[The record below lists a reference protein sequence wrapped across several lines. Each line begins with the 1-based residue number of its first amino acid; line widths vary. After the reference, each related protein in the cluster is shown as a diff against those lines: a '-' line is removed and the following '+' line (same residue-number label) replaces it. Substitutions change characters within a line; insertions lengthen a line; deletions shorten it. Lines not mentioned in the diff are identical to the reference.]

1 MINELQTFITVCR
14 HGTFAAA
21 GERIGLTQSA
31 VSSQIKRL
39 EDSLGFSLF
48 DRTGR
53 SATLNAAGET
63 TLARAEEICALYAR
77 LGDLPDDA
85 ANRGLLRIGAIASA
99 QPTLV
104 ARALARLR
112 QSLPLLRVHVSPG
125 VSMRLMDDLDA
136 GSIDAAVIIRPPFGL
151 LPDLAWQ
158 PLVQEPYVLIVPA
171 DTSAKM
177 DWRSLLQAQPFLRY
191 DRASFGGRMVERFL
205 RREGLQVSDSVEVD
219 EIPAL
224 IHLAAKGLGV
234 GLVPLVEAH
243 LPLPP
248 GVRMLSLG
256 EHTFHREVGLLQRK
270 PRAGSPVVAQLA
282 QCLQE
287 AAREPRT
294 RASGKSLT
302 VMLRPSEGLAK
313 RGRLP
318 AADAGGKDAGKP
330 PTP

>member
-1 MINELQTFITVCR
+1 MNFMIDELKTFITVCR

-39 EDSLGFSLF
+39 EESLGFALF

-63 TLARAEEICALYAR
+63 TLARAEEICTLYAK

-85 ANRGLLRIGAIASA
+85 TNRGLLRIGAIASA
-99 QPTLV
+99 QPTLL

-136 GSIDAAVIIRPPFGL
+136 GGIDAAVMIRPPFGL

-171 DTSAKM
+171 DVPGKN
-177 DWRSLLQAQPFLRY
+177 WRTLLQEQPFLRY

-205 RREGLQVSDSVEVD
+205 RREGLQVSDSIEVD
-219 EIPAL
+219 EISGL
-224 IHLAAKGLGV
+224 IHMAAKGLGV

-248 GVRMLSLG
+248 GVRTLSLG
-256 EHTFHREVGLLQRK
+256 AHTFHREVGLLQRK
-270 PRAGSPVVAQLA
+270 PRASPPVVAQLA

-287 AAREPRT
+287 AVRSSRT
-294 RASGKSLT
+294 
-302 VMLRPSEGLAK
+302 
-313 RGRLP
+313 GRQKK
-318 AADAGGKDAGKP
+318 A
-330 PTP
+330 